1 METIDYLSVI
11 NQNAVRTGV
20 SAADKE
26 EVFRYVAQILYEDGT
41 LTSVEDFIKD
51 LYERESLGP
60 TGIGEGVAIPH
71 GKSRAVSRSCIAVIK
86 LDHPVP
92 WETADEKPVQVL
104 ILFAVS
110 EADKSTYFLRLMS
123 QVARKLA
130 QDGVCA
136 KLAGAHTK
144 EELLS
149 ALS

>member
-1 METIDYLSVI
+1 M
-11 NQNAVRTGV
+11 R
-20 SAADKE
+20 
-26 EVFRYVAQILYEDGT
+26 
-41 LTSVEDFIKD
+41 
-51 LYERESLGP
+51 
-60 TGIGEGVAIPH
+60 
-71 GKSRAVSRSCIAVIK
+71 RSCIAVVK

-104 ILFAVS
+104 ILFAVN